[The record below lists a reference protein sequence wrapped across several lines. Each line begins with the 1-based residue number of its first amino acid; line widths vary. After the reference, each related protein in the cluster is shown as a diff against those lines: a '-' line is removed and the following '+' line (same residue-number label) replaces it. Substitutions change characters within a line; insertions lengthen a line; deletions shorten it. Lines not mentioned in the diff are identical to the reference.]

1 MKKLITNLKVLMTL
15 LLLCGVSS
23 AWAQSTI
30 LLEDY
35 QSIGFT
41 TTDGVFTL
49 LAEKNNGSTQPT
61 YNTNNKDARVYAK
74 GTLTLTCN
82 TGTMT
87 KIVFNISSQGLKRQ
101 AEITPSTGTMTHDMS
116 AKTVT
121 WTGSGTSVAFTVG
134 DKADYGTESTSAG
147 QFDFVSID
155 VTFTSSITTT
165 VETPDFSQSETDF
178 VGSTSTEITCAT
190 EGATIYYT
198 LDGTNPTKESTPYT
212 GVINITE
219 TTTIKA
225 IAYKGSDASTVAS
238 KTYTKVPLL
247 TTLDEIFDKATNV
260 NKTATTVYVT
270 FNNWVISGV
279 AKNNAYATDGTKG
292 FVIYQSGHGFE
303 AGDILS
309 GTAKCKVQLYNG
321 SAELTSLTS
330 TTDGLTVTKGGTLT
344 PREVSIA
351 ELSGVNTGALIVLN
365 GIRLDNEN
373 VFTDGTDEITVYK
386 TFMSLPEFDAYA
398 LTYSITGIYIQYNT
412 TKEIAPRT
420 ESDINK
426 NQVAIAIGSTGYA
439 TYSTPNYIVIPDAAS
454 GVQLFGARINDEGTA
469 VTLIPAPEGQTI
481 GLKGAGYIVKATPN
495 TIAFIEQTG
504 ENGNDIEGNQ
514 LVGTVH
520 SEYDLT
526 QGEAYLLS
534 ATSDGTP
541 FFGLCNEG
549 TLAPCKAFLP
559 VPAPGVKAILAIEEG
574 STTGINTIKNAEL
587 NIQDAIYNLAGQ
599 KVGADY
605 KGIVIRNGKKMLNK

>member
-1 MKKLITNLKVLMTL
+1 MTL
-15 LLLCGVSS
+15 TAEEG
-23 AWAQSTI
+23 AKI
-30 LLEDY
+30 Y
-35 QSIGFT
+35 Y
-41 TTDGVFTL
+41 TTDGTDPTTS
-49 LAEKNNGSTQPT
+49 STEYT
-61 YNTNNKDARVYAK
+61 AAI
-74 GTLTLTCN
+74 TLT
-82 TGTMT
+82 
-87 KIVFNISSQGLKRQ
+87 
-101 AEITPSTGTMTHDMS
+101 A
-116 AKTVT
+116 
-121 WTGSGTSVAFTVG
+121 
-134 DKADYGTESTSAG
+134 
-147 QFDFVSID
+147 
-155 VTFTSSITTT
+155 TTT
-165 VETPDFSQSETDF
+165 V
-178 VGSTSTEITCAT
+178 
-190 EGATIYYT
+190 
-198 LDGTNPTKESTPYT
+198 
-212 GVINITE
+212 
-219 TTTIKA
+219 KA
-225 IAYKGSDASTVAS
+225 IAAKDGKASTVAS

-247 TTLDEIFDKATNV
+247 TTLDEIFDKTTNV
-260 NKTATTVYVT
+260 NNTATTVYVT

-373 VFTDGTDEITVYK
+373 VFTDGTGEITVYK

-420 ESDINK
+420 KSDINK

-439 TYSTPNYIVIPDAAS
+439 TYSSENYTIVPDPES
-454 GVQLFGARINDEGTA
+454 GVQLFGAKINDEGTA
-469 VTLIPAPEGQTI
+469 VTLIPTAEGQAI
-481 GLKGAGYIVKATPN
+481 GLKGEGFIVKATPN
-495 TIAFIEQTG
+495 TTVFIEKTG
-504 ENGNDIEGNQ
+504 ENGTNIEGNQ

-549 TLAPCKAFLP
+549 TLAPFKAFIP

-574 STTGINTIKNAEL
+574 GTTGISTIKNAEL
-587 NIQDAIYNLAGQ
+587 NVQDAIYNLAGQ
-599 KVGADY
+599 KVDADY